1 MRWLR
6 ALFHSRSAQS
16 ERAKQQDRALDATLA
31 DLRRVALELQ
41 DTNRAFAERVEVIKE
56 SKVDKPRR
64 PPGQK

>member
-6 ALFHSRSAQS
+6 RLFHSRSVQND
-16 ERAKQQDRALDATLA
+16 RANQQDRALDATLN

-56 SKVDKPRR
+56 ARVDKPLRS
-64 PPGQK
+64 PKKE